1 MKGSQYSSGLAASVL
16 LVHAKSIANAKMVN
30 FFVSACIFDRKSTL
44 SASVYHDKYM
54 RVQLIENMR
63 QTSRKGVDGEVWG
76 KGCDTSVAYRAL
88 NMHTTLHVTHPRD
101 KVIE

>member
-1 MKGSQYSSGLAASVL
+1 M
-16 LVHAKSIANAKMVN
+16 I
-30 FFVSACIFDRKSTL
+30 C
-44 SASVYHDKYM
+44 KYM

-88 NMHTTLHVTHPRD
+88 NMHTTLHVTQPRD